1 MFVNNKALILLG
13 CILRSKSFNT
23 RSVHDANVTIN
34 NNNI

>member
-13 CILRSKSFNT
+13 CMLRSKSFNT
-23 RSVHDANVTIN
+23 RSVHDVKVTIK